1 VGHGCRN
8 HRDAGNAQK
17 ARKAGHYNGV
27 KMGLK
32 PGATKEEGRDP
43 DPIGVNGRRALQTE
57 GSSKLRGG
65 EGHDVSC
72 PYIGRSKDAEKR
84 HSGEWR
90 SRAGD
95 GSGSV

>member
-8 HRDAGNAQK
+8 HRDARNAQK

-43 DPIGVNGRRALQTE
+43 DPIGVTAGALYKPREAQSYEEGKDTMYRAPT
-57 GSSKLRGG
+57 
-65 EGHDVSC
+65 
-72 PYIGRSKDAEKR
+72 
-84 HSGEWR
+84 
-90 SRAGD
+90 
-95 GSGSV
+95 